1 MRDDDFTRDL
11 QPGDTCGPYQIG
23 RLLDEGGF
31 SVVYAGENTIIKRP
45 AALKILKPERD
56 RVEDIVERFARE
68 IELLAKI
75 DHENVVRFYE
85 TGYARGRLWLAME
98 LLDGRTLRKHILA
111 GRRFRL
117 EEALR
122 IGYEIACGVAQAQ
135 ALGVIH
141 RDLKPENVILTEAV
155 VVKVLD
161 FGIAKFNGQGVQSTG
176 RHPLGVM
183 GTPSYMSPEQILG
196 EAVTFASDV
205 YQIAVIIYELVAGQ
219 HPFANRRGEL
229 PTQTQMC
236 EFHVEFAPRPL
247 TDRGVPGEVWAVI
260 AKGLEKEPR
269 KRWPTVEAF
278 GRALWS
284 ALIHLRASLSEQ
296 GLPEDHRNPAGAD
309 GEAMGSS
316 ARRAY
321 QPALTPALEPLPTSA
336 SGSVRLRSDLR
347 AMATTTTS
355 ATTSTT
361 ATTAPGKESAAR
373 TGLIEKPAPLGPQ
386 GTVRMEPRRRVVQGS
401 PGEVANGG
409 EREEGDRATLPTPKE
424 TPRGMAPLWLEPERS
439 SPPSSLEPFATLPR
453 RGTPTARVARE
464 LAPMRAATSRSGPPR
479 WLLVVMGCSAMLC
492 LVILGYSLR
501 GSSRPSARASTNATP
516 AEVTAAA
523 PSAVPTL
530 SAAPLATIA
539 TPAVTVTA
547 VAAATVMAVP
557 AVTAAPV
564 PAVSRATAPAPVAVP
579 RARRSAPS
587 PSGSGLRPIFRLPAE
602 KTMKDVF

>member
-98 LLDGRTLRKHILA
+98 LLDGRTLRKHILD

-135 ALGVIH
+135 SLGVIH
-141 RDLKPENVILTEAV
+141 RDLKPENVILTEAT

-161 FGIAKFNGQGVQSTG
+161 FGIAKFNGQGLQSTG

-260 AKGLEKEPR
+260 ARGLEKEPR

-284 ALIHLRASLSEQ
+284 ALVHLRASLAEQ
-296 GLPEDHRNPAGAD
+296 GLPQDHRNPAGAD

-321 QPALTPALEPLPTSA
+321 QPALTPALEPLPTAA

-347 AMATTTTS
+347 AMATMTTT

-361 ATTAPGKESAAR
+361 ATTAPGKGGAAR
-373 TGLIEKPAPLGPQ
+373 TVLIEEPAPLGPQ
-386 GTVRMEPRRRVVQGS
+386 GTVRMAPRRRVVQGS
-401 PGEVANGG
+401 PGEVARGG

-424 TPRGMAPLWLEPERS
+424 TPRGMAPRWLEPERA

-453 RGTPTARVARE
+453 RETPTARVARDP
-464 LAPMRAATSRSGPPR
+464 APMRAALSRSGPPR
-479 WLLVVMGCSAMLC
+479 WLLVAMGCSAMLC
-492 LVILGYSLR
+492 LVIVGYSLR
-501 GSSRPSARASTNATP
+501 GSSRAPASATP
-516 AEVTAAA
+516 AEATAAA
-523 PSAVPTL
+523 SSVVLAVSAV
-530 SAAPLATIA
+530 PLATIA
-539 TPAVTVTA
+539 A
-547 VAAATVMAVP
+547 P
-557 AVTAAPV
+557 AVTAAPAVPVTAV
-564 PAVSRATAPAPVAVP
+564 PAMTAAPVSAPSRAMPPEAVAVP
-579 RARRSAPS
+579 RVRRPAPS
-587 PSGSGLRPIFRLPAE
+587 PSAAGVRPMFELPAE
-602 KTMKDVF
+602 KNTTKDIF